1 MKFPLISFAI
11 ALTIWIFFIGIFAY
25 FSFQKSAIEPATLE
39 VDASIIDEVSRQVE
53 HDKNPRKDSVKND
66 SQKIEKILQEKILEQ
81 RKVLET
87 AQEKLKEKLQEE
99 AQEKSQEKSLTNPND
114 LKPEKIA
121 TITARPLPEIPEEL
135 RQEAFNNYAI
145 ARFHI
150 AADGS
155 ATVELIKP
163 CNNPR
168 LNQLLLQSL
177 RKWKFS
183 PAHTAGIAVS
193 STQDVKV
200 NFKVE

>member
-99 AQEKSQEKSLTNPND
+99 AQEKSQEKSLCVAQGM
-114 LKPEKIA
+114 L
-121 TITARPLPEIPEEL
+121 
-135 RQEAFNNYAI
+135 
-145 ARFHI
+145 
-150 AADGS
+150 
-155 ATVELIKP
+155 LI
-163 CNNPR
+163 
-168 LNQLLLQSL
+168 SII
-177 RKWKFS
+177 F
-183 PAHTAGIAVS
+183 
-193 STQDVKV
+193 
-200 NFKVE
+200 